1 MNDRK
6 SQLLSLLVENYIKTA
21 EPIGSR
27 FLLTASKLDVGEAT
41 VRNDLRALE
50 EEGFLTQPHTSA
62 GRIPT
67 EEGYRF
73 YLENLRIEKAKLTK
87 KENDVLARALSNKN
101 QGYKQARKGMAK
113 EMAEVSDLAVI
124 VAFSEDS
131 VYYTGLSNLFSQPE
145 FKEASLVASVS
156 QVFDN
161 CDECLGDFFEVVDEN
176 TKVYVGGE
184 NPFGDRMSI
193 TASKFKGEDQE
204 GTLLVIG
211 PLRQNY
217 KKNFA
222 LINRIKE
229 II

>member
-6 SQLLSLLVENYIKTA
+6 EQLLNLLVENYIKTA

-27 FLLTASKLDVGEAT
+27 FLLTASKLDIGEAT

-50 EEGFLTQPHTSA
+50 EEGYLTHPHTSA

-67 EEGYRF
+67 EKGYRF
-73 YLENLRIEKAKLTK
+73 YLEDLRMEKERLTK
-87 KENDVLARALSNKN
+87 RENEVLSRALSKKDQN
-101 QGYKQARKGMAK
+101 YIQARKGMAK
-113 EMAEVSDLAVI
+113 EMADVSDMAVM
-124 VAFSEDS
+124 VAFSDDS
-131 VYYTGLSNLFSQPE
+131 VYYTGLSKLFSQPE
-145 FKEASLVASVS
+145 FQETDLVASVS

-184 NPFGDRMSI
+184 NPFGERMSI
-193 TASKFKGEDQE
+193 IASKFEGEGQT

-211 PLRQNY
+211 PIRQNY

>member
-145 FKEASLVASVS
+145 FKESSLVASVS

-176 TKVYVGGE
+176 TKVYVGGK

-193 TASKFKGEDQE
+193 IASKFKGEDQA

-222 LINRIKE
+222 LVNKIKE